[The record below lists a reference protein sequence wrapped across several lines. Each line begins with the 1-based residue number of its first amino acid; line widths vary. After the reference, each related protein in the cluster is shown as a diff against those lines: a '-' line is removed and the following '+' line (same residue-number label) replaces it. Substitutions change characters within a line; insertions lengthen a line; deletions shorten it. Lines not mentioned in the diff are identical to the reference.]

1 MLILKNGFVKPVA
14 AECFT
19 GDIAIDSGKIAALGK
34 NLEKR
39 FPDAE
44 LIDVSGKTVIPGII
58 DAHCHVGL
66 WEDGIGSEGADGN
79 DYYAPVTPEL
89 RSIDGIN
96 PHDRCFVEARE
107 GGVTT
112 VVTGPGS
119 ANVIGGQ
126 FVALKTNDGEI
137 EDKLLKFPIAMK
149 AALGEN
155 PKRVFTGQKTF
166 FTRMAVAA
174 HLRKALTDAK
184 DYDNK
189 IKAAGDDESKL
200 PKRDHSLEALLP
212 VVRRELPLKIHAHRI
227 DDIRTAIR
235 IAREFNIRF
244 TLDHFSEGYMFAA
257 SLKKDIDELGAGVIV
272 GPYMSDRSKI
282 ELKNASMK
290 APAILH
296 QNGVKFAIM
305 TDHPVIPIQYLP
317 VCAAVAIREGLPEDA
332 ALAALT
338 LHPAEILGLSDRVG
352 SIEVGKDADIAV
364 FSGDPFDFR
373 ARCVLTL
380 INGEIVHSEL

>member
-1 MLILKNGFVKPVA
+1 MLILKNGQVKPVTS
-14 AECFT
+14 ESFI
-19 GDIAIDSGKIAALGK
+19 GDIAVENGRIADIGSDLKSKYPAAEVIDLTGL
-34 NLEKR
+34 
-39 FPDAE
+39 
-44 LIDVSGKTVIPGII
+44 TVIPGMI
-58 DAHCHVGL
+58 DAHCHIGL
-66 WEDGIGSEGADGN
+66 YEDGIGPVGIDGN
-79 DYYAPVTPEL
+79 DYYSPVTPEL

-107 GGVTT
+107 CGITT

-137 EDKLLKFPIAMK
+137 EDKLLQFPIAMK

-155 PKRVFTGQKTF
+155 PKRIFSGQKTF
-166 FTRMAVAA
+166 YTRMAVAA
-174 HLRKALTDAK
+174 HLRKALSDALE
-184 DYDNK
+184 YDSK

-227 DDIRTAIR
+227 DDIRTGVR

-244 TLDHFSEGYMFAA
+244 TLDHFTEGYLYAA

-282 ELKNASMK
+282 ELKNGSMK
-290 APAILH
+290 APSELH
-296 QNGVKFAIM
+296 KNGIKFAIM

-317 VCAAVAIREGLPEDA
+317 VCASVAIREGLPEDE
-332 ALAALT
+332 ALRALT
-338 LHPAEILGLSDRVG
+338 VNPAEILGLSERIG
-352 SIEVGKDADIAV
+352 SIEIGKDADIAV
-364 FSGDPFDFR
+364 FRGDPFDSR
-373 ARCVLTL
+373 DRCVLTL

>member
-1 MLILKNGFVKPVA
+1 MLILKNACVKPVTS
-14 AECFT
+14 EPFI
-19 GDIAIDSGKIAALGK
+19 GDIAVSEGKIADLGTE
-34 NLEKR
+34 LEKKY
-39 FPDAE
+39 PDAE
-44 LIDVSGKTVIPGII
+44 TIDLSGRTAIPGII

-66 WEDGIGSEGADGN
+66 WEDGIGQMGVDGN
-79 DYYAPVTPEL
+79 DYYSPVTPEL

-112 VVTGPGS
+112 LVTGPGS

-137 EDKLLKFPIAMK
+137 EDKLLKFPLAMK

-155 PKRVFTGQKTF
+155 PKRVFSGQKTF
-166 FTRMAVAA
+166 YTRMAVAA
-174 HLRKALTDAK
+174 HLRKALADAI
-184 DYDNK
+184 DYDKK
-189 IKAAGDDESKL
+189 IRAAGDDESKL
-200 PKRDHSLEALLP
+200 PARNHSLEALLP

-244 TLDHFSEGYMFAA
+244 TLDHFSEGYLYAA
-257 SLKKDIDELGAGVIV
+257 SLKKDIDELEAGVIV

-282 ELKNASMK
+282 ELRNASMK
-290 APAILH
+290 APYELYK
-296 QNGVKFAIM
+296 NGIKFAIM

-317 VCAAVAIREGLPEDA
+317 VCAAVAVREGLPEDE
-332 ALAALT
+332 ALKALT
-338 LHPAEILGLSDRVG
+338 INPAEIIGLSDRIG
-352 SIEVGKDADIAV
+352 SIEIGKDADIAV
-364 FSGDPFDFR
+364 FGGDPFDFR
-373 ARCVLTL
+373 TRCVLTL

>member
-1 MLILKNGFVKPVA
+1 MLILKNGFVNPVTSA
-14 AECFT
+14 PFT
-19 GDIAIDSGKIAALGK
+19 GDIAVSEGKIIDLGEALDK
-34 NLEKR
+34 KY
-39 FPDAE
+39 PDAE
-44 LIDVSGKTVIPGII
+44 SIDLTGRTVIPGII

-66 WEDGIGSEGADGN
+66 WEDGVGSEGRDGN
-79 DYYAPVTPEL
+79 DYYSPVTPEL

-96 PHDRCFVEARE
+96 PHDRCFAEARE

-112 VVTGPGS
+112 LVTGPGS

-137 EDKLLKFPIAMK
+137 EDKLLKFPLAMK

-155 PKRVFTGQKTF
+155 PKRVFAGQKTF
-166 FTRMAVAA
+166 YTRMAVAA
-174 HLRKALTDAK
+174 HLRKALADAI

-189 IKAAGDDESKL
+189 IRQAGDDETKL

-244 TLDHFSEGYMFAA
+244 TLDHFTEGYLYAE
-257 SLKKDIDELGAGVIV
+257 SLKKDIEELGAGVIV
-272 GPYMSDRSKI
+272 GPYMSERSKV
-282 ELKNASMK
+282 ELKNGSMR

-317 VCAAVAIREGLPEDA
+317 VCAALAIREGLPEEE
-332 ALAALT
+332 ALKALT
-338 LHPAEILGLSDRVG
+338 INPAEIVGLSDRIG
-352 SIEVGKDADIAV
+352 SIEKGKDADVAV
-364 FSGDPFDFR
+364 FGGNPFDFR
-373 ARCVLTL
+373 TRCVLTL
-380 INGEIVHSEL
+380 INGEIVHNEL